1 LAKFSFIPREAKF
14 FDMLE
19 ASARNSV
26 DIANALKYLVD
37 NWGDV
42 EQKVAYMAELE
53 HRGDSITHEVIAQ
66 LHRTFITPFD
76 REDIALLAQRLD
88 DVDDFIYA
96 AGNAIRIYK
105 LTEATPRAR
114 ELADIIL
121 EAALELERAVPKL
134 RDKGQLRQ
142 VLPHCVELNR
152 LENKADRAYRAA
164 LGELFDDTS
173 DMAFIMKWREIYQ
186 HMESVADRCE
196 DVANVL
202 EGVALKNA

>member
-1 LAKFSFIPREAKF
+1 MARFSFLPREAKF

-19 ASARNSV
+19 SSAHNSV
-26 DIANALKYLVD
+26 EIATALKDLVD

-42 EQKVAYMAELE
+42 EKKVAHIAELE
-53 HRGDSITHEVIAQ
+53 HRGDSVTHEVIAQ
-66 LHRTFITPFD
+66 LHQTFITPFD

-88 DVDDFIYA
+88 DVDDLIYA

-105 LTEATPRAR
+105 LKEATPRAR
-114 ELADIIL
+114 EMASIIL
-121 EAALELERAVPKL
+121 EAAHELERAMPKL
-134 RDKGQLRQ
+134 RQKGQLKH

-152 LENKADRAYRAA
+152 LENKADQAYRAA
-164 LGELFDDTS
+164 LGELFVDTT
-173 DMAFIMKWREIYQ
+173 DMAYIVKWREIYQ

-202 EGVALKNA
+202 EGVALKHA

>member
-1 LAKFSFIPREAKF
+1 MARFSFLPREAKF

-19 ASARNSV
+19 SSAHNSV
-26 DIANALKYLVD
+26 EIATALKDLVD

-42 EQKVAYMAELE
+42 EKKVAHIAELE
-53 HRGDSITHEVIAQ
+53 HRGDSVTHEVIAQ

-76 REDIALLAQRLD
+76 REDIAQLAQRLD
-88 DVDDFIYA
+88 DVDDLIYA
-96 AGNAIRIYK
+96 AGNTIRIYK
-105 LTEATPRAR
+105 LKEATPRAK
-114 ELADIIL
+114 ELAGIIL
-121 EAALELERAVPKL
+121 EAAYELERAIPKL
-134 RDKGQLRQ
+134 RQKGQLKH

-164 LGELFDDTS
+164 LGELFDDTT
-173 DMAFIMKWREIYQ
+173 DMAYIMKWREIYQ

-202 EGVALKNA
+202 EGVALKHA

>member
-1 LAKFSFIPREAKF
+1 MVKFSFIPREAKF

-26 DIANALKYLVD
+26 EIAAALKDLVD

-42 EQKVAYMAELE
+42 EQKVAHLAELE

-76 REDIALLAQRLD
+76 REDIALLAETLD

-105 LTEATPRAR
+105 LKEATPRAR
-114 ELADIIL
+114 ELADTIL

-134 RDKGQLRQ
+134 RHKGQLKQ

-164 LGELFDDTS
+164 LGELFEDNK
-173 DMAFIMKWREIYQ
+173 DMAYIMKWREIYQ

-202 EGVALKNA
+202 EGVALKHA